1 MPKLSLAAAIL
12 GAAMALALPSQAS
25 VIRYQ
30 SALAPEVAGATGSG
44 FVTVDYDNLAHTLL
58 VSANWTGLSGTTTV
72 AHIHC
77 CTAVPGT
84 GTIGVAVTPG
94 TLPGFPTGLDD
105 GSYTSLLLDLTAS
118 PTYTAGFI
126 NTFAGGSLGNAE
138 ASLIAGFDAGRAY
151 FNVHTTAYPGGE
163 IRGFLQ
169 EVPEPATL
177 ALVALGLAG
186 IGWGR
191 RQLRTR
197 G

>member
-94 TLPGFPTGLDD
+94 TLPGFPTGLND
-105 GSYTSLLLDLTAS
+105 GSYTSLLLDLTAA
-118 PTYTAGFI
+118 PTYTSAFI
-126 NTFAGGSLGNAE
+126 NNFAGGALGNAE
-138 ASLIAGFDAGRAY
+138 AALIAGFDAGRAY
-151 FNVHTTAYPGGE
+151 FNVHTSAYPGGE